1 MTATVTG
8 AYVDSTN
15 EALIEAQLLSLA
27 VTSSEVIVIP
37 VSTGNKVYLGKVV
50 IT

>member
-8 AYVDSTN
+8 AYVDATS
-15 EALIEAQLLSLA
+15 EAAIEAQLLSLA
-27 VTSSEVIVIP
+27 VASSEVVIIGP
-37 VSTGNKVYLGKVV
+37 VGSKVYLGKVV

>member
-1 MTATVTG
+1 MTTTVTG
-8 AYVDSTN
+8 AFVDGTSET
-15 EALIEAQLLSLA
+15 AIEAQLLSLA

-37 VSTGNKVYLGKVV
+37 VMGGSKLYLGKVV

>member
-8 AYVDSTN
+8 AYVDATN
-15 EALIEAQLLSLA
+15 EVAIEAQLLSLG
-27 VTSSEVIVIP
+27 VTSSEVLVIGP
-37 VSTGNKVYLGKVV
+37 IGSKVYLGKVV

>member
-8 AYVDSTN
+8 AFVDASD
-15 EALIEAQLLSLA
+15 EVAIEAQLLSLA
-27 VTSSEVIVIP
+27 VTSSEVLVIP
-37 VSTGNKVYLGKVV
+37 RGTKVYLGKVV

>member
-8 AYVDSTN
+8 TIVDASSET
-15 EALIEAQLLSLA
+15 LIEAQLLSLA

-37 VSTGNKVYLGKVV
+37 ITSSRVYLGKVV

>member
-8 AYVDSTN
+8 AYVDITS
-15 EALIEAQLLSLA
+15 ESAIEAQLLSLA

-37 VSTGNKVYLGKVV
+37 VSVSKVYLGKVV

>member
-8 AYVDSTN
+8 AYVDASDET
-15 EALIEAQLLSLA
+15 AIEAQLLSLG
-27 VTSSEVIVIP
+27 VTGDDVVVIP
-37 VSTGNKVYLGKVV
+37 IGSKVYLGKVV

>member
-8 AYVDSTN
+8 AVVDSSDET
-15 EALIEAQLLSLA
+15 AIEAQLLSLA
-27 VTSSEVIVIP
+27 VTSSEVIIIR
-37 VSTGNKVYLGKVV
+37 SGSRVYLGKVV

>member
-8 AYVDSTN
+8 AYVDGTD
-15 EALIEAQLLSLA
+15 EAAIEAQLLSLA

-37 VSTGNKVYLGKVV
+37 CPMGTKIYLGKVV

>member
-8 AYVDSTN
+8 AFVDASD
-15 EALIEAQLLSLA
+15 EPAIEAQLLSLA

-37 VSTGNKVYLGKVV
+37 VSTGGKVWLGKVV

>member
-8 AYVDSTN
+8 AFVDATS
-15 EALIEAQLLSLA
+15 EAAVEAQLLSLA
-27 VTSSEVIVIP
+27 VTSSEVVVIP
-37 VSTGNKVYLGKVV
+37 CGRGNKVYLGKVV

>member
-8 AYVDSTN
+8 AYVDSSD
-15 EALIEAQLLSLA
+15 EAAIEAQLLSLA
-27 VTSSEVIVIP
+27 VTSSEVVIIP
-37 VSTGNKVYLGKVV
+37 CSTGNKIYLGKVV

>member
-8 AYVDSTN
+8 AFVDATSKP
-15 EALIEAQLLSLA
+15 LIEAQLLSLGVA
-27 VTSSEVIVIP
+27 GGSVVVINVG
-37 VSTGNKVYLGKVV
+37 TNVYLGKVV